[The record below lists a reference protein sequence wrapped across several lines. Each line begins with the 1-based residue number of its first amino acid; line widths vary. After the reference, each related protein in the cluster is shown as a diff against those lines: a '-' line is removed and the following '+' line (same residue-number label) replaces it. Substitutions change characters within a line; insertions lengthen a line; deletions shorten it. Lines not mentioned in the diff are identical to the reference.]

1 MLTALVDRAV
11 EALAGERGTLYLLDP
26 DRGELCSWVAH
37 LPEIKEIRLPVG
49 QGVAGHVAMAGTPLS
64 LDDVAGDARHFRGI
78 DAATGFTTR
87 SIIAAPVHGPAGRLL
102 GVLQVVNSRRGR
114 FTEAD
119 ERRLLDLAGE
129 AGRVLDREPVIVTP
143 ASPLLW
149 GSSPAMREL
158 HRRMEAASA
167 TDVAVLLRG
176 ETGTGKSV
184 LARALHAASERRLE
198 PLVQVDCTSLPPS
211 LIESELFGHERGA
224 FTGADRQVLGKLEL
238 AHKGTLLL
246 DEVGDLPLAL
256 QGKLLRFL
264 QDRELERIGGRETIR
279 VDVRVVAATNADLET
294 RVAERRF
301 RRDLYYRIRV
311 VELVVPTLRE
321 RGPHGVREL
330 AYHFL
335 ERFAERHARDVKGFS
350 AAAMGL
356 LQRHTWPGNVRELE
370 HCIECAVVLSRGER
384 VLPSHLPL
392 PLDGEGSPGPGP
404 SDVGYPPGTRLRD
417 VELDHI
423 RRTLEHCGGNRT
435 EAAAQL
441 GIGRNTLLRKLR
453 QLRLAR

>member
-11 EALAGERGTLYLLDP
+11 EALSAERGTLYLLDP
-26 DRGELCSWVAH
+26 DRGELRSWVAH

-49 QGVAGHVAMAGTPLS
+49 QGVAGHVAMAEKPLC
-64 LDDVAGDARHFRGI
+64 LDDVAGDVRHFRGI

-87 SIIAAPVHGPAGRLL
+87 SIIAAPVHGAAGRLL
-102 GVLQVVNSRRGR
+102 GVLQVVNSRRGH
-114 FTEAD
+114 FSEAD

-129 AGRVLDREPVIVTP
+129 AGRVLDREPAITDT
-143 ASPLLW
+143 SPLLW
-149 GSSPAMREL
+149 GSSSAMREL
-158 HRRMEAASA
+158 HRRIDA
-167 TDVAVLLRG
+167 TGGTDATVLLRG

-184 LARALHAASERRLE
+184 LARALHASSERQG
-198 PLVQVDCTSLPPS
+198 PLVQVDCTALPPN

-238 AHKGTLLL
+238 AHGGTLLL
-246 DEVGDLPLAL
+246 DEVGDLPLSL

-264 QDRELERIGGRETIR
+264 QDRELERVGGRETIH

-294 RVAERRF
+294 LVSDRRF

-311 VELVVPTLRE
+311 VELLVPTLRE

-330 AYHFL
+330 AYNFL
-335 ERFAERHARDVKGFS
+335 ERFAARHGREVKGFS
-350 AAAMGL
+350 VAAMAR
-356 LQRHTWPGNVRELE
+356 LQRHPWPGNVRELE
-370 HCIECAVVLSRGER
+370 HCVECAVVLCRGER
-384 VLPSHLPL
+384 VLSGHLPL
-392 PLDGEGSPGPGP
+392 PLAGSSEDAP
-404 SDVGYPPGTRLRD
+404 SREAEAGYPPGTPLRD

-453 QLRLAR
+453 KSP